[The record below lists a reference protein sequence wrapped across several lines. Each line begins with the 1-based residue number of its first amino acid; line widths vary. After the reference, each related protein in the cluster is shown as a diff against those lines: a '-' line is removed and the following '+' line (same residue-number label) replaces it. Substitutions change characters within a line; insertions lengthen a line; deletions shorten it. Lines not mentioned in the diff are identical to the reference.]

1 MAKKYN
7 PNQDLID
14 AANTAA
20 ACGMSYGEW
29 MAKGC
34 PVPSKKQKR
43 KKRNQAAALSTGMA
57 ADRLPGGRYELHNQ
71 DNQ

>member
-7 PNQDLID
+7 PNQDLIE

-43 KKRNQAAALSTGMA
+43 EAEEKKSGCRTQHRYGGGPSTG
-57 ADRLPGGRYELHNQ
+57 RKI
-71 DNQ
+71 

>member
-1 MAKKYN
+1 MAKRYN

-34 PVPSKKQKR
+34 PVPSREEKKAVKEQKSGCR
-43 KKRNQAAALSTGMA
+43 TQHSGRFKGGPSTG
-57 ADRLPGGRYELHNQ
+57 RKI
-71 DNQ
+71 

>member
-1 MAKKYN
+1 MKTYN

-29 MAKGC
+29 MANGC
-34 PVPSKKQKR
+34 PVPTKAQKR
-43 KKRNQAAALSTGMA
+43 AAEEQKSGCRTQHRYGGGPATG
-57 ADRLPGGRYELHNQ
+57 RKI
-71 DNQ
+71 